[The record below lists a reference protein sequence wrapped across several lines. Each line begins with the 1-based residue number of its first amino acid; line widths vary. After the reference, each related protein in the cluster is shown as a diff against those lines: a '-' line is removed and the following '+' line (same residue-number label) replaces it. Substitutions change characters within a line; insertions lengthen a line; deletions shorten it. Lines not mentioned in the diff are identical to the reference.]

1 MLRLEQP
8 GRLSEVLLQPGP
20 QAFGQL
26 PQVEEMLAPESRY
39 LLPQEQAEQPQVWEE
54 QGASAE
60 QAAPV

>member
-26 PQVEEMLAPESRY
+26 PQVEEMLAPESRH
-39 LLPQEQAEQPQVWEE
+39 LLPQVWEE

>member
-20 QAFGQL
+20 Q
-26 PQVEEMLAPESRY
+26 VEEMLAPESRY
-39 LLPQEQAEQPQVWEE
+39 LLPQEEAEQPQAWEE

>member
-1 MLRLEQP
+1 LEQP
-8 GRLSEVLLQPGP
+8 GQLSEVLLQPWP
-20 QAFGQL
+20 QALRQP

-39 LLPQEQAEQPQVWEE
+39 LLPQQQAEQPQVWEE

>member
-8 GRLSEVLLQPGP
+8 GRLSEVLLQP
-20 QAFGQL
+20 FGQL

-39 LLPQEQAEQPQVWEE
+39 LLPQEQAEQPQAWEE
-54 QGASAE
+54 QRASAE